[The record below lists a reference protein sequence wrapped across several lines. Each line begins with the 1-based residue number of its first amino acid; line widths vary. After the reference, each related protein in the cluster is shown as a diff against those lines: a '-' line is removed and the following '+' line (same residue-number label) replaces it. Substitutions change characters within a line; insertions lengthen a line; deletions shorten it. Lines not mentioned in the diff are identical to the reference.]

1 MYYVVNFESTLM
13 INLCKTHFAK
23 PSTISKKWLLVDA
36 KDQILGR
43 LASQIAKVLRGKHKV
58 NYTPHMDCG
67 DNIVVINAKYIKLTG
82 KKLEQKVYYRHTG
95 YPGGLKQRTAGQ
107 IIDGKYPTRLLS
119 LAVERMLPK
128 ESPLAR
134 KQLKNLYIFAEAEHL
149 HAPQKPTLIQLVK

>member
-1 MYYVVNFESTLM
+1 M
-13 INLCKTHFAK
+13 
-23 PSTISKKWLLVDA
+23 
-36 KDQILGR
+36 
-43 LASQIAKVLRGKHKV
+43 
-58 NYTPHMDCG
+58 
-67 DNIVVINAKYIKLTG
+67 VINAKYIKLTG